1 MKGLVIFRTGVP
13 YIITT
18 QHEKLI
24 LITFHSS
31 FIARR
36 NFITG
41 IFIPLCYQK
50 GIYAFLSLFI
60 LLDLF
65 HKTIFHFPAHDLSK
79 HKSPMCHTLVKL
91 GGIRQSFEY
100 ISIYKIRHFKL
111 QKKKKKRKKDGRIVG
126 EKLFSTL
133 TVRFLSRQYLT
144 LMSLYFKVMIATVL
158 LFVGIS
164 ERLSA
169 FHRFRHSMY
178 TYSRICFFLF
188 LKNV

>member
-111 QKKKKKRKKDGRIVG
+111 QKKKKKKKKGWKD
-126 EKLFSTL
+126 
-133 TVRFLSRQYLT
+133 SRGKIIF
-144 LMSLYFKVMIATVL
+144 YFDCQVL
-158 LFVGIS
+158 KPPVLNINVSVFQGHDCNS
-164 ERLSA
+164 SA
-169 FHRFRHSMY
+169 
-178 TYSRICFFLF
+178 ICGYQ
-188 LKNV
+188 